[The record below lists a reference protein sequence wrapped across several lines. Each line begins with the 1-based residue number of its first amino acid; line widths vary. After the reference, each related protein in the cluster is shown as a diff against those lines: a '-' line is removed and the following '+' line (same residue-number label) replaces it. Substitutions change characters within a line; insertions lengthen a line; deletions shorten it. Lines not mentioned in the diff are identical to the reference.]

1 VVEASLT
8 TKTLNRLRESRRVAL
23 DNLKFYECLYDDME
37 DSPDRTSIG
46 QAMAQKQSYIGAVDA
61 ILKNHDISVLDT
73 PLNPPAN
80 DCADLLGEVEM
91 GDHLAQEER
100 FCNVLLSCMDT
111 SEDELTTQL
120 LSDHLKAAE
129 LAVQAIK
136 ETSLKI

>member
-23 DNLKFYECLYDDME
+23 DNLKFYECLYYDME

-80 DCADLLGEVEM
+80 DCTDILSGVEM

-100 FCNVLLSCMDT
+100 Y
-111 SEDELTTQL
+111 LTGEFQL
-120 LSDHLKAAE
+120 LK
-129 LAVQAIK
+129 VQVAAIK
-136 ETSLKI
+136 ITHLGHFISLKDLNAHGRCCD

>member
-1 VVEASLT
+1 MVEASLT